1 MSKGML
7 EADNGYDIPNRR
19 IEGRCCKT
27 NIPSNTAF
35 RGFGY
40 PQTNAVLET
49 AITQVASF
57 LDLPAEKVS
66 PLLAAFIYVINRDKH
81 SGSHLYSLALVL
93 LSSS

>member
-57 LDLPAEKVS
+57 LDLPAEKVRTS
-66 PLLAAFIYVINRDKH
+66 SFSSI
-81 SGSHLYSLALVL
+81 HLFHKLRRA
-93 LSSS
+93 